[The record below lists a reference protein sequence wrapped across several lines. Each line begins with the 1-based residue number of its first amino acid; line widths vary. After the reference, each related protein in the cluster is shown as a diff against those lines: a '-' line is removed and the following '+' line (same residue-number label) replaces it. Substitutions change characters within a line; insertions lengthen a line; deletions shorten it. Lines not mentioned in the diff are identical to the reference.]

1 MKKPVFQS
9 RHLIWIFAAV
19 FIIFATEF
27 FLGFNWDPDHLMNQN
42 LFDVSRRHYRVV
54 IPGHLLQEQ
63 IPVNF
68 HVLTG
73 ITLVLLG
80 LFQLNDRFRIKHRR
94 LHRILGFI
102 YMSIGFVAVSL
113 GLWLSQ
119 KAIGGLLTQSAF
131 YIIAILWYLSAYLS
145 VTYALNG
152 ELKLH
157 RRWTLRN
164 YFATLA
170 TGFMRPMLFIVDLA
184 FPNQSPEVLFPIS
197 CWGCLVTALLLS
209 QWLIER
215 NDLPIKP
222 QG

>member
-1 MKKPVFQS
+1 M
-9 RHLIWIFAAV
+9 
-19 FIIFATEF
+19 
-27 FLGFNWDPDHLMNQN
+27 
-42 LFDVSRRHYRVV
+42 
-54 IPGHLLQEQ
+54 
-63 IPVNF
+63 
-68 HVLTG
+68 
-73 ITLVLLG
+73 
-80 LFQLNDRFRIKHRR
+80 
-94 LHRILGFI
+94 
-102 YMSIGFVAVSL
+102 AVSL

-215 NDLPIKP
+215 NDLPIKAVLFLNFEIDHRDVVILHDTFSQVVQLLNNQWQALIDRQP
-222 QG
+222 LGFFEDLQGSATAEGTAFGKSLLHQTIRRNKNPVSGLQFRLDPFDLKVIGS